1 MFSCMQFGI
10 PGFCDI
16 RGKGS
21 SGFMIMSAW
30 YGFCILNIEW
40 FFIMKLLDLM
50 IKDAFNRL

>member
-30 YGFCILNIEW
+30 YGFCILKIEW
-40 FFIMKLLDLM
+40 FFIMKL
-50 IKDAFNRL
+50 